1 MITQIN
7 RRKFIRNPLGVHDKN
22 LLDLVIFFKYFILKE
37 YNNKGCQLKEL
48 KTKIL
53 NLDYISVGT
62 LLKSYRQC
70 GKLTCRCSKR
80 KEYWHGPYY
89 IWTRKEN
96 GKTITK
102 SLSAEQ
108 AKRCEKALRN
118 MKKLNDSIQKWK
130 NESIKYIEKI
140 H

>member
-1 MITQIN
+1 
-7 RRKFIRNPLGVHDKN
+7 LGIHDKN
-22 LLDLVIFFKYFILKE
+22 LLDLAIFFKYLILKE
-37 YNNKGCQLKEL
+37 YNKKGYQMKEL
-48 KTKIL
+48 KTKIF

-62 LLKSYRQC
+62 LSKGYRQC
-70 GKLTCRCSKR
+70 GKLSCRCSTR

-108 AKRCEKALRN
+108 AKRCKKALKN
-118 MKKLNDSIQKWK
+118 MKKLNQCIQKWK
-130 NESIKYIEKI
+130 KESVKYIEKI